1 MTLNNTHR
9 ASLLNEL
16 VKANEEL
23 KLARDVSNASNK
35 EQFTEQFK
43 DWQDIQMFLLQERV
57 KLIEKSLIE
66 NEVDF

>member
-1 MTLNNTHR
+1 MQLNNTHR
-9 ASLLNEL
+9 ESLLNEL

-35 EQFTEQFK
+35 EQFTEHFK
-43 DWQDIQMFLLQERV
+43 DWQDIKMFLLQERV

-66 NEVDF
+66 NEIDF